1 MHVGLDVLTLSILAR
16 ETAVNPL
23 QLMSITRFYA
33 HSQSKIIILLYI
45 AFCVIHYTRWNVRNV
60 KYVM

>member
-33 HSQSKIIILLYI
+33 HSQSKIMYI